1 MCSAS
6 SVVSWVC
13 LVTRGVIVVV
23 KGGDMPKTDLNAR
36 VTLRVPPETEVWLR
50 ETAEASHMR
59 PTAFMAAALVI
70 GAKQL
75 EVLMHVGRIAMDRAV
90 QDAAVEAMGGIPGV
104 VDNLTG
110 R

>member
-1 MCSAS
+1 M
-6 SVVSWVC
+6 
-13 LVTRGVIVVV
+13 VTEGAE
-23 KGGDMPKTDLNAR
+23 MPKTEINAR

-90 QDAAVEAMGGIPGV
+90 QDAAVAAMGGIPGIA
-104 VDNLTG
+104 DDMTG
-110 R
+110 P